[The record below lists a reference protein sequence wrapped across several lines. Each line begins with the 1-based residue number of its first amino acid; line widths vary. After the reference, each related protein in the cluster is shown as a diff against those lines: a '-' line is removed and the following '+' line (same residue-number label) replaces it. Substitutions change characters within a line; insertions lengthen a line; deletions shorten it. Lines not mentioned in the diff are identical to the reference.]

1 VSLLSDKDLT
11 DVRERLKQITD
22 GSVEERA
29 AAWLA
34 FLRLDED
41 AVQALADELY
51 SGVDEQ
57 TGVVIL
63 ELLAEIGGWEAMIVL
78 QDIYQAGGR
87 DALVKTA
94 ARGLA
99 RNGWVM

>member
-1 VSLLSDKDLT
+1 MT
-11 DVRERLKQITD
+11 AEEVRAGLKRITD
-22 GSVEERA
+22 GMVEERA

-41 AVQALADELY
+41 AVQPLADELY
-51 SGVDEQ
+51 SGVDEK

-63 ELLAEIGGWEAMIVL
+63 ELLAEIGGWEVMMVL

-87 DALVKTA
+87 EALVKA
-94 ARGLA
+94 AAQGLA
-99 RNGWVM
+99 RNDRRLGDV

>member
-1 VSLLSDKDLT
+1 MTPEEVRILLK
-11 DVRERLKQITD
+11 RITSGNFED
-22 GSVEERA
+22 RA
-29 AAWLA
+29 ASWLA

-41 AVQALADELY
+41 AVQPLADELY

-63 ELLAEIGGWEAMIVL
+63 ELLAEIGGWEAMAVL

-99 RNGWVM
+99 KNGNV

>member
-1 VSLLSDKDLT
+1 MT
-11 DVRERLKQITD
+11 AEEVRVQLKHITD
-22 GSVEERA
+22 GTVEERS

-41 AVQALADELY
+41 AVQPLADELY
-51 SGVDEQ
+51 SGVNEK
-57 TGVVIL
+57 TGVAIL

-94 ARGLA
+94 ARGLT
-99 RNGWVM
+99 RNGWGNIEE

>member
-1 VSLLSDKDLT
+1 VT
-11 DVRERLKQITD
+11 TEEVRARLKEITD
-22 GSVEERA
+22 GSINERA
-29 AAWLA
+29 AAWLV

-41 AVQALADELY
+41 AVQPLADELY
-51 SGVDEQ
+51 SGVDER

-63 ELLAEIGGWEAMIVL
+63 ELLAEIGGWEALMVL

-87 DALVKTA
+87 DVLVKTA

-99 RNGWVM
+99 SNQDG